1 MSNNTE
7 QKKNN
12 TIEILLSVLFL
23 PLWIVN
29 IIYGVN
35 NLGASCAESV
45 GGIVFGFPV
54 WLIVNGSCGCLKV
67 ICIFLKIEDT
77 LKVLA
82 LNEVAWFIVGN
93 VLFWN
98 GTQNCSGELYKLGL
112 ANMIIGYISLFIG
125 IVMLIVIGCW
135 FNRQNKAIQHTGV
148 GMV

>member
-12 TIEILLSVLFL
+12 KTEILISLLFL

-35 NLGASCAESV
+35 YLGASCAESV

-54 WLIVNGSCGCLKV
+54 WLIVYGSCGCFKV
-67 ICIFLKIEDT
+67 ICTFFNMQDT
-77 LKVLA
+77 VTLLS
-82 LNEVAWFIVGN
+82 LNEFAWFIVGN

-98 GTQNCSGELYKLGL
+98 GTQDCSGELYKLGL
-112 ANMIIGYISLFIG
+112 ANMIIGYISIFLG
-125 IVMLIVIGCW
+125 IVIMIWLCVW
-135 FNRQNKAIQHTGV
+135 VKRQNKAIQNTGV